1 MKKQKL
7 AVIIL
12 LIIGIL
18 PLAAQNES
26 SSSSQK
32 GIQKITSVRHPFLMS
47 FSIGPNFNTG
57 GSEHPEYF
65 GSRADVATQFDWR
78 MSVGLAR
85 HWNAYLDIGLSFFK
99 IQTDDLTTNIAQA
112 LGDKLFPGL
121 SRIKPSASIGIG
133 YTAEMGRWQL
143 MPRVGIGRM
152 SAGGSEKTQTIEETT
167 YKLKISRSSTFL
179 NPGIAAGYRTSNL
192 CSFIL
197 DISYRCPLQP
207 CKATYTVAE
216 PDLPSVTET
225 ISSRSWA
232 NDLSVSVGIQLH
244 MGLGKKK

>member
-1 MKKQKL
+1 MKRQNL

-18 PLAAQNES
+18 PLAAQNETS
-26 SSSSQK
+26 SLPK
-32 GIQKITSVRHPFLMS
+32 KEIQKITSVRHPFLMS

-57 GSEHPEYF
+57 GSDYPEYF

-78 MSVGLAR
+78 MSVGFAR

-99 IQTDDLTTNIAQA
+99 IRTDDLSTNIAQA
-112 LGDKLFPGL
+112 LSDKLFPGL
-121 SRIKPSASIGIG
+121 SKIKPAASIGIG

-167 YKLKISRSSTFL
+167 YKLEISRSSTFL
-179 NPGIAAGYRTSNL
+179 TPGIAAGYRTSNL
-192 CSFIL
+192 CSIIL
-197 DISYRCPLQP
+197 DVSYRCPLQD
-207 CKATYTVAE
+207 CKTTYTVTE
-216 PDLPSVTET
+216 PDLTSTTKTVN
-225 ISSRSWA
+225 SRSWA

-244 MGLGKKK
+244 MRLDKKR